1 MNKRKKEVEIN
12 ILIGDNDSNE
22 SESDIEMINVLRKK
36 RKKLYFIKQQLNI
49 KKEKT
54 EKSNIIKKENS
65 SVKEELI
72 TESEKTIS
80 PIISAIKTIKFNF
93 EEINKKKNEE
103 NNFEN
108 DNLKEKNHG
117 IKIQEKFSKDY
128 FEEPTKSSIMIT
140 KFP

>member
-93 EEINKKKNEE
+93 EEINKKK
-103 NNFEN
+103 
-108 DNLKEKNHG
+108 KRRK
-117 IKIQEKFSKDY
+117 
-128 FEEPTKSSIMIT
+128 
-140 KFP
+140 

>member
-12 ILIGDNDSNE
+12 ILIGDYDSNE
-22 SESDIEMINVLRKK
+22 SESDIEMINFLRQK

-80 PIISAIKTIKFNF
+80 PIISAIRTIKFNF
-93 EEINKKKNEE
+93 EEINKKKRR
-103 NNFEN
+103 
-108 DNLKEKNHG
+108 K
-117 IKIQEKFSKDY
+117 
-128 FEEPTKSSIMIT
+128 
-140 KFP
+140 